1 MSLPNHLPDHPD
13 RTLNVLSFNVWGLA
27 IVSKDRQVRIKA
39 IAEYLSS
46 SNYDI
51 VCLQELWVYKD
62 FEIVREKVRRNLP
75 FSRFFHTGALGSGL
89 AIFTR
94 FPLISAQA
102 LPYSLS
108 GSPAQ
113 AFAGDF
119 FVKKAAAN
127 IVIIHPILGEVE
139 IWNTHMHAAG
149 EHPPDTRQA
158 HRIAQSWQ
166 LANAIKNGAAKG
178 RYILAMGDFN
188 SQPWSIP
195 IAMLKNHGNLTD
207 SFESVTKTANMDL
220 SPQPTPEEALK
231 SYGMTCD
238 SPLNTYSAGKPIPG
252 TVLEKGGKRL
262 DYIFFRQPAI
272 ARRRPLVWGY
282 RDEENESES
291 NKGNG
296 AGGADQVELGDFT
309 GKGHMEV
316 GKPITSSIAKAPKLK
331 CINSEVI
338 LTDLVPGQSFSYSD
352 HFALFST
359 FTIEDPPSQHP
370 QQKQQNQQ
378 QTTSTSSSDNSFTPL
393 VPLIT
398 EPEQIN
404 PTTTTV
410 AHPSPES
417 PNINYAPSSPRTST
431 SSTAAITAKSNTVRS
446 ALDVLRLYTRISSR
460 TSNFHLKICLGSL
473 IALVALTIGSAWQ
486 PKSWIQPIFT
496 LVGGLLGASTA
507 TFLYTGF
514 VWGRWEQG
522 LLVEVTEE
530 MELELRVAEMEERIN
545 TSA

>member
-1 MSLPNHLPDHPD
+1 MSLPNDPSDHPD
-13 RTLNVLSFNVWGLA
+13 RTLKVLTFNVWGLA

-39 IAEYLSS
+39 IAEYLAS

-139 IWNTHMHAAG
+139 IWNTHAR

-166 LANAIKNGAAKG
+166 FANAIKNGAAKG

-252 TVLEKGGKRL
+252 NVLGKGGKRL

-282 RDEENESES
+282 RDEENESEAD
-291 NKGNG
+291 KTNG
-296 AGGADQVELGDFT
+296 GEGADEVELGDFT

-316 GKPITSSIAKAPKLK
+316 GKPITASIAKAPKLK

-338 LTDLVPGQSFSYSD
+338 LTGLVPGQSFSYSD

-359 FTIEDPPSQHP
+359 FTIDDPPSQPP
-370 QQKQQNQQ
+370 QQKQQNQQNQ

-404 PTTTTV
+404 PTTTTF
-410 AHPSPES
+410 AQPSPES

-431 SSTAAITAKSNTVRS
+431 SSTAAMTAKSNTVRS
-446 ALDVLRLYTRISSR
+446 ALDVLRLYTRISNR
-460 TSNFHLKICLGSL
+460 TSNFHLKTCLGSL
-473 IALVALTIGSAWQ
+473 IALIALTIGSAWQ
-486 PKSWIQPIFT
+486 PKSWLQPIFS

>member
-1 MSLPNHLPDHPD
+1 MSLHIYPADHPD
-13 RTLNVLSFNVWGLA
+13 RSLKVLSFNVWGLA
-27 IVSKDRQVRIKA
+27 IISKDRAARIKA
-39 IAEYLSS
+39 ISDYLAS

-62 FEIVREKVRRNLP
+62 FETVREGCRKNLP

-127 IVIIHPILGEVE
+127 IVIIHPILGEIE

-195 IAMLKNHGNLTD
+195 IGMLKNHANLTD
-207 SFESVTKTANMDL
+207 SFASVTHTANMDL
-220 SPQPTPEEALK
+220 SPQPTPDEALR

-238 SPLNTYSAGKPIPG
+238 SPLNTYSAGKPIPHN
-252 TVLEKGGKRL
+252 VLEKGGKRL
-262 DYIFFRQPAI
+262 DYIFFRQPSI

-282 RDEENESES
+282 RDEETPEQ
-291 NKGNG
+291 NG
-296 AGGADQVELGDFT
+296 AVSDNGGGTGDGVELGDFT
-309 GKGHMEV
+309 GKGHMEI
-316 GKPITSSIAKAPKLK
+316 GKPLQSSISKAPKLR
-331 CINSEVI
+331 CIKSEVVM
-338 LTDLVPGQSFSYSD
+338 TELVPGQSFSYSD
-352 HFALFST
+352 HFGLSSS
-359 FTIEDPPSQHP
+359 FTIDMPP
-370 QQKQQNQQ
+370 QQLS
-378 QTTSTSSSDNSFTPL
+378 TSSSPKHHGTTSSSDNSFTPL
-393 VPLIT
+393 VPLIS

-404 PTTTTV
+404 PTTTTFSP
-410 AHPSPES
+410 PSPDS
-417 PNINYAPSSPRTST
+417 PNININSPRTST
-431 SSTAAITAKSNTVRS
+431 SSVTQAKSSTVRS
-446 ALDVLRLYTRISSR
+446 ALHLLRLYTRISRQTAS
-460 TSNFHLKICLGSL
+460 FHLKICLGSL
-473 IALVALTIGSAWQ
+473 VGLIALTIGSAWQ
-486 PKSWIQPIFT
+486 PKSWLQPIFT
-496 LVGGLLGASTA
+496 LVGGLLGAATA

-514 VWGRWEQG
+514 VWGRWEAG
-522 LLVEVTEE
+522 LLTEVTEE

-545 TSA
+545 A

>member
-1 MSLPNHLPDHPD
+1 MSLANYPSDHPD
-13 RTLNVLSFNVWGLA
+13 RTLKVLSFNVWGLA
-27 IVSKDRQVRIKA
+27 IISKDRASRIKA
-39 IAEYLSS
+39 IADYVASS
-46 SNYDI
+46 KYDI
-51 VCLQELWVYKD
+51 VCLQELWIYKD
-62 FEIVREKVRRNLP
+62 FEIVREGCRRNLP

-127 IVIIHPILGEVE
+127 IVIIHPLLGEIE

-195 IAMLKNHGNLTD
+195 IGMLKHHANLTD
-207 SFESVTKTANMDL
+207 SFASVTHTANMDL
-220 SPQPTPEEALK
+220 PPQPTPEEALR

-238 SPLNTYSAGKPIPG
+238 SPLNTYSAGKPIPHN
-252 TVLEKGGKRL
+252 VLEKGGKRL
-262 DYIFFRQPAI
+262 DYIFYRQPSI

-282 RDEENESES
+282 RDEEEPS
-291 NKGNG
+291 NQNGNG
-296 AGGADQVELGDFT
+296 HGESVESGDFT
-309 GKGHMEV
+309 GKGHMEI
-316 GKPITSSIAKAPKLK
+316 GKPLQSSIAKAPKLRCVK
-331 CINSEVI
+331 SEVV
-338 LTDLVPGQSFSYSD
+338 LTEIVPGQTFSYSD
-352 HFALFST
+352 HFALSST
-359 FTIEDPPSQHP
+359 FIIDVPPQEGSASSSSTKQHTATP
-370 QQKQQNQQ
+370 
-378 QTTSTSSSDNSFTPL
+378 SDNSFTPL
-393 VPLIT
+393 VPLIS

-404 PTTTTV
+404 PTTTTFSP
-410 AHPSPES
+410 PSPDS
-417 PNINYAPSSPRTST
+417 PNVHMSSPRTST
-431 SSTAAITAKSNTVRS
+431 SSTNQAKSSTVRS
-446 ALDVLRLYTRISSR
+446 ALHLLRLYTRLSKQ
-460 TSNFHLKICLGSL
+460 TATFHLKICLGSL
-473 IALVALTIGSAWQ
+473 IALIALTVGSAWQ
-486 PKSWIQPIFT
+486 PKSWLQPIFT
-496 LVGGLLGASTA
+496 LVGGLLGAATA

-514 VWGRWEQG
+514 VWGRWEEG
-522 LLVEVTEE
+522 LLTEVTEE

-545 TSA
+545 A

>member
-1 MSLPNHLPDHPD
+1 MSIPNYPPDHPD
-13 RTLNVLSFNVWGLA
+13 RTLKVLSFNVWGLA
-27 IVSKDRQVRIKA
+27 IISKDRLIRIKA
-39 IAEYLSS
+39 LAEYLAS

-62 FEIVREKVRRNLP
+62 FEIVREQVRRNLP

-127 IVIIHPILGEVE
+127 IVIIHPILGEIE

-195 IAMLKNHGNLTD
+195 IAMLKNHANLTD
-207 SFESVTKTANMDL
+207 SFESVTQTANMDL

-238 SPLNTYSAGKPIPG
+238 SSLNTYSAGKPIPG
-252 TVLEKGGKRL
+252 NVLEKGGKRL

-282 RDEENESES
+282 RDDENH
-291 NKGNG
+291 GNG
-296 AGGADQVELGDFT
+296 ESSKNANGDRVELGDFT

-316 GKPITSSIAKAPKLK
+316 GKPITSSVAKAPKLRCVK
-331 CINSEVI
+331 SEVI
-338 LTDLVPGQSFSYSD
+338 LTGLVPGQSFSYSD

-359 FTIEDPPSQHP
+359 FTIEDPPRQPSSNSH
-370 QQKQQNQQ
+370 NQ
-378 QTTSTSSSDNSFTPL
+378 QTTSISSSDNSFTPL
-393 VPLIT
+393 VPLIN

-404 PTTTTV
+404 PTTTSF
-410 AHPSPES
+410 APPSPDS

-431 SSTAAITAKSNTVRS
+431 SSAGAITAKTNTVRS
-446 ALDVLRLYTRISSR
+446 ALDVLRLYTRISSK
-460 TSNFHLKICLGSL
+460 TSKLHLKICLGSL
-473 IALVALTIGSAWQ
+473 IGLIALTIGSAWQ
-486 PKSWIQPIFT
+486 PKTWIQPIFT
-496 LVGGLLGASTA
+496 LIGGLLGASTA